1 MENLDV
7 VIEKRTPIEIELE
20 VDKEG
25 FTTAKKLYKWLEL
38 DETHYARW
46 INSNILENLFAEN
59 GVDYSPIKAS
69 EKQGRG
75 NFATDYKLSASFAK
89 KLAMSTHSERGE
101 QARIYF
107 LMCEK
112 ALVRV
117 AKEHQKFLLERAK
130 SIAMR
135 RTLTDVILES
145 GENERMKGHGYSVYT
160 DLVYKTVFGMNSK
173 QLREKLGIDKKDNIR
188 DYLSAEDLIK
198 VSKMEKLASSLLDIG
213 FDYGQVKDF
222 ITERL
227 ALSA

>member
-46 INSNILENLFAEN
+46 INSNILENPFAEN

-89 KLAMSTHSERGE
+89 KLAT
-101 QARIYF
+101 ICF
-107 LMCEK
+107 FCEK
-112 ALVRV
+112 TCYYFADWQR
-117 AKEHQKFLLERAK
+117 
-130 SIAMR
+130 
-135 RTLTDVILES
+135 
-145 GENERMKGHGYSVYT
+145 
-160 DLVYKTVFGMNSK
+160 
-173 QLREKLGIDKKDNIR
+173 
-188 DYLSAEDLIK
+188 
-198 VSKMEKLASSLLDIG
+198 
-213 FDYGQVKDF
+213 
-222 ITERL
+222 
-227 ALSA
+227 